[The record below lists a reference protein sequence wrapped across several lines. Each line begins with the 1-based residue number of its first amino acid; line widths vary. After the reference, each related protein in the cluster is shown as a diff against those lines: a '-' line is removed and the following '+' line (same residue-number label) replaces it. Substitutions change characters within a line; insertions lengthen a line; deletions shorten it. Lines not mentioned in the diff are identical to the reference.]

1 MNNLNKEKGIFI
13 SIDGSDGSGKTTQA
27 KILIEKLD
35 QQGIPYMLSG
45 SYSSSLHGRPRATN
59 DADIIIAPSEEQL
72 IAFVKSLGDDYY
84 VNPDAARDAF
94 KNNSMFNVIDIRNSF
109 KADFIIR
116 KDRPFSK
123 EEFQRRRKSNI
134 MDLDIWVVSPED
146 VILSK
151 LEWAGN
157 TQSDRQFHDAL
168 GVAVVQWEQ
177 LDKDYLHK
185 WAEKLNIQSSL
196 KRLLEQAEQLKDVE

>member
-1 MNNLNKEKGIFI
+1 MTGPESSL
-13 SIDGSDGSGKTTQA
+13 Q
-27 KILIEKLD
+27 ILIEKLN
-35 QQGIPYMLSG
+35 QHGIEYMLSG

-94 KNNSMFNVIDIRNSF
+94 KNSSMFNVIDIRNSF

-116 KDRPFSK
+116 KDRPFSR

-134 MDLDIWVVSPED
+134 MDLDVWVVSPED

-151 LEWAGN
+151 LEWARKSESS
-157 TQSDRQFHDAL
+157 QQFQDAL
-168 GVAVVQWEQ
+168 GVAVVQYDC
-177 LDKDYLHK
+177 LDRDYLYK
-185 WAEKLNIQSSL
+185 WAKELQVESSL
-196 KRLLEQAEQLKDVE
+196 